1 MESQWLIYIINFVKT
16 TNHFNHFLSIFA
28 FLVHSMLHGI
38 KMMDASGKV
47 QIALKFLEV
56 FTKVTYDVMNA
67 LWF

>member
-1 MESQWLIYIINFVKT
+1 
-16 TNHFNHFLSIFA
+16 
-28 FLVHSMLHGI
+28 MLHGI